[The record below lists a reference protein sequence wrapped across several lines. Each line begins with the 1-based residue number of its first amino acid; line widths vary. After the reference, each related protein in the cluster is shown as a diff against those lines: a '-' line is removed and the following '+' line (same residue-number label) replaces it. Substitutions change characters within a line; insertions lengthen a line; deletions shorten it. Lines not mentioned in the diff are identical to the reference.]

1 MPRECSSK
9 THVLLSC
16 HWQILSVRCPFN
28 ACTIET
34 YMDCFGLFGGGAFDH
49 MAFIQDNAMPMDLFQ
64 WRNVTMSTLF
74 LGL

>member
-1 MPRECSSK
+1 
-9 THVLLSC
+9 
-16 HWQILSVRCPFN
+16 
-28 ACTIET
+28 
-34 YMDCFGLFGGGAFDH
+34 MDCFGLFGGGAFDH